1 MLLYDE
7 VEAEKPQNTHTH
19 THTHILP
26 HEVPNFGLTNV
37 HTLTFPSLPFWLV
50 ALVSDLFTPETK
62 KILFVLAEV
71 TITLETERQLV
82 GDSSVSEHPVCVG
95 GESFLLSLTPHSH
108 LSRSLAD

>member
-7 VEAEKPQNTHTH
+7 VEAENPLN

-50 ALVSDLFTPETK
+50 ALVSD
-62 KILFVLAEV
+62 VLQKQ
-71 TITLETERQLV
+71 RKY
-82 GDSSVSEHPVCVG
+82 
-95 GESFLLSLTPHSH
+95 H
-108 LSRSLAD
+108 LY

>member
-7 VEAEKPQNTHTH
+7 VEAEKSQNTHA
-19 THTHILP
+19 HILS

-50 ALVSDLFTPETK
+50 ALVFDLFTPETK
-62 KILFVLAEV
+62 KILFVIPEV

-95 GESFLLSLTPHSH
+95 GRVSYSVSPPPSQPPV
-108 LSRSLAD
+108 